1 MIVMLGIFPAINPK
15 TSNGWNKILPVTNFI
30 IVYHGGG
37 RIVVSFSHEMVV
49 VLLSLFHVDI
59 LNSIGNGLKQ
69 VFQLDN
75 FFFFFSLYV
84 FLFSF

>member
-1 MIVMLGIFPAINPK
+1 
-15 TSNGWNKILPVTNFI
+15 
-30 IVYHGGG
+30 
-37 RIVVSFSHEMVV
+37 MVV

-84 FLFSF
+84 FLLSFSLLYELEVLVHLA